1 MSRVN
6 DPLNS
11 LVVSIGTVK
20 AGTQFNIITD
30 TAVMEGTVRA
40 HTAEARG
47 LVEANM
53 RRIIDATAEVMG
65 CTAELEYTYIEPP
78 IRNDDIAL
86 NDIARDAARSLYGRT
101 VCVRR
106 RWPWEARTSPI

>member
-1 MSRVN
+1 M
-6 DPLNS
+6 
-11 LVVSIGTVK
+11 
-20 AGTQFNIITD
+20 
-30 TAVMEGTVRA
+30 RA

-86 NDIARDAARSLYGRT
+86 NDIARDAARSLYGCLLYTSTCYSHRP
-101 VCVRR
+101 RR
-106 RWPWEARTSPI
+106 FSWPQV